1 MYCIHCGNPIPENS
15 KFCSQCGKEQI
26 ISKVETKT
34 EVVTQEVTPNNTL
47 SSFKNTISI
56 TALIWYCIWVVLHL
70 GLLLIGS
77 DGIFDSSNMD
87 GIDDFF
93 PFNHKSRVKVYD
105 ITEFLVYTLF
115 PLLIMFIAYLVKTNK
130 PTNDPSQVGNMHFV
144 DKNVHEREGS
154 NIDMTNNHTE
164 NNSEHFHSSLTK
176 AEQEENQDIEPPY
189 GIFVFIILLLIG
201 MVIMIVIMNS
211 AY

>member
-15 KFCSQCGKEQI
+15 KFCSQCGKEQV

-34 EVVTQEVTPNNTL
+34 EVANQEGIPNNTL
-47 SSFKNTISI
+47 SSFKSTISR

-130 PTNDPSQVGNMHFV
+130 PTNDPSQVGSMHFV
-144 DKNVHEREGS
+144 DENLHEKGGS
-154 NIDMTNNHTE
+154 
-164 NNSEHFHSSLTK
+164 NSEHFHSSLTQT
-176 AEQEENQDIEPPY
+176 EQEENQDIEPPY

-201 MVIMIVIMNS
+201 MVIMIVMMSS
-211 AY
+211 AC

>member
-15 KFCSQCGKEQI
+15 KFCPQCGKEQT

-34 EVVTQEVTPNNTL
+34 EVTTQEIIPNNTL
-47 SSFKNTISI
+47 SSFKNTISR

-77 DGIFDSSNMD
+77 DGIFDSSNMR
-87 GIDDFF
+87 GMDDFF
-93 PFNHKSRVKVYD
+93 PFNYKSDVEDYD

-115 PLLIMFIAYLVKTNK
+115 PLLIMFIAYLIKTNK
-130 PTNDPSQVGNMHFV
+130 PTNDPSQVGNIHFV
-144 DKNVHEREGS
+144 DKNLHEEGS
-154 NIDMTNNHTE
+154 NTNHTE

-176 AEQEENQDIEPPY
+176 AEQEENQEIKPIY
-189 GIFVFIILLLIG
+189 GILVFILLLFIG
-201 MVIMIVIMNS
+201 IGCIVIIGNR
-211 AY
+211 A

>member
-47 SSFKNTISI
+47 SSFKNTISR

-115 PLLIMFIAYLVKTNK
+115 PLLIMFIAYLV
-130 PTNDPSQVGNMHFV
+130 
-144 DKNVHEREGS
+144 
-154 NIDMTNNHTE
+154 
-164 NNSEHFHSSLTK
+164 
-176 AEQEENQDIEPPY
+176 NQQMIPLKLE
-189 GIFVFIILLLIG
+189 VCILLMKIYMKKEVAIQNISTLL
-201 MVIMIVIMNS
+201 
-211 AY
+211 

>member
-47 SSFKNTISI
+47 SSFKNTISR

-77 DGIFDSSNMD
+77 DGIFDSSNMR
-87 GIDDFF
+87 GMDDFF
-93 PFNHKSRVKVYD
+93 PFNYKSDVEDYD

-130 PTNDPSQVGNMHFV
+130 PTNDPSQVGSMHFV
-144 DKNVHEREGS
+144 DKNVHEGEGS

-164 NNSEHFHSSLTK
+164 NNSEHFHSSLTQT
-176 AEQEENQDIEPPY
+176 EQEEKNRRDNITFIL
-189 GIFVFIILLLIG
+189 IFFSIP
-201 MVIMIVIMNS
+201 IVILIIV
-211 AY
+211 AITQD

>member
-15 KFCSQCGKEQI
+15 KFCPQCGKEQT

-34 EVVTQEVTPNNTL
+34 EVTTQEVIQNNIL
-47 SSFKNTISI
+47 SSFKNTISR

-77 DGIFDSSNMD
+77 DGIFDSSNMR
-87 GIDDFF
+87 GMDDFF
-93 PFNHKSRVKVYD
+93 PFNYKSDVEDYD

-130 PTNDPSQVGNMHFV
+130 PTNDPSQVGNVHFV
-144 DKNVHEREGS
+144 DKNLHEEGGS
-154 NIDMTNNHTE
+154 
-164 NNSEHFHSSLTK
+164 NSEHFHSSSTRV
-176 AEQEENQDIEPPY
+176 EQEKDSSEYTAVITSKEMQKQQDRFTGYIL
-189 GIFVFIILLLIG
+189 IIIITIAVIIVG
-201 MVIMIVIMNS
+201 M
-211 AY
+211 YL

>member
-47 SSFKNTISI
+47 SSFKNTISR

-130 PTNDPSQVGNMHFV
+130 PTNDPSQVGSMHFV
-144 DKNVHEREGS
+144 DENLHEKGGS
-154 NIDMTNNHTE
+154 
-164 NNSEHFHSSLTK
+164 NSEHFHSSLTQT
-176 AEQEENQDIEPPY
+176 EQEEKNRRDNITFIL
-189 GIFVFIILLLIG
+189 IFFSIP
-201 MVIMIVIMNS
+201 IVILIIVAMTQD
-211 AY
+211 